1 MSASTKER
9 EGMGWGPASVSI
21 NQSFRKF
28 CCIREGKAAKEGNT
42 GTSLGHFIDFK
53 TAALT
58 YPLSLGEL
66 FLLGVGLDPG
76 VELVLG

>member
-28 CCIREGKAAKEGNT
+28 CCIREGKAAKEDIPAPT
-42 GTSLGHFIDFK
+42 
-53 TAALT
+53 
-58 YPLSLGEL
+58 LS
-66 FLLGVGLDPG
+66 FYRF
-76 VELVLG
+76 